1 MGTFISFPVEDVNRS
16 REFYAALGWRLN
28 DEYSSDGG
36 ACFDLNEHTSI
47 MAVSREAYASVGGT
61 EDLVGGPGTPSPVTV
76 SFALESQEEVDALVV
91 AAEAAG
97 ARVGAIDDYGF
108 MYQRQFD
115 DPDGYHYSPFWVRP
129 EGSEPADPA

>member
-1 MGTFISFPVEDVNRS
+1 MQLFISFPVESVERS
-16 REFYAALGWRLN
+16 REFYSALGWRYN
-28 DEYSSDGG
+28 EEYSSEGG
-36 ACFDLNEHTSI
+36 ACFDLDDDKSI
-47 MAVSREAYASVGGT
+47 MAISREAYAAVGGT
-61 EDLVGGPGTPSPVTV
+61 EDLVGGPGTLSPITV
-76 SFALESQEEVDALVV
+76 SFALDSQEDVDALVV

-97 ARVGAIDDYGF
+97 ARVGTIDDYGF